1 MQTPIFQAYGDMGS
15 PYVAYKSDDGGGDG
29 EGLPREDHLVDFQTF
44 HFGHGPESEDEG
56 REKGLV
62 DSPSDSQHL
71 CSRASCPLP
80 ALLTFECLTLR
91 LCSSSDT
98 FSSCPG
104 LSPGKC

>member
-1 MQTPIFQAYGDMGS
+1 MSPIKVMLVVLMVKDLQ
-15 PYVAYKSDDGGGDG
+15 
-29 EGLPREDHLVDFQTF
+29 REDLLVDFQTF

-91 LCSSSDT
+91 LCSSSDA

-104 LSPGKC
+104 LSPGEC